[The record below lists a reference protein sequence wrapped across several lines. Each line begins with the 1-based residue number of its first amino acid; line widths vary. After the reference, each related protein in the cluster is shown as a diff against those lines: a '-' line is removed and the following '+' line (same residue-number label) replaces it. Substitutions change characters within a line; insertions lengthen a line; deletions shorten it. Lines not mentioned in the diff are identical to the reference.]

1 MGIMARRKIAPLMPQ
16 YEYRCTECQSE
27 TTITTSVANYSATFA
42 GKPLACEAC
51 MGGELRRF
59 YRPLPFTLPMADH
72 FNVSAGQHVSGER
85 ELTEVFKRK
94 SEEATERLGIEHN
107 FKPIDLRDHE
117 ALGVTREGLE
127 EDVARRHDAGLPSLP
142 IPK

>member
-1 MGIMARRKIAPLMPQ
+1 MPQ
-16 YEYRCTECQSE
+16 YEYRCDTCQSP
-27 TTITTSVANYSATFA
+27 TTVICSIAQYNQSWADRELPC
-42 GKPLACEAC
+42 GHCE
-51 MGGELRRF
+51 GWGNLRRI
-59 YRPLPFTLPMADH
+59 YRPFPFKLPMADH

-94 SEEATERLGIEHN
+94 SEEATNRLGVEHN

-127 EDVARRHDAGLPSLP
+127 EDVARRHDAGLPSIP